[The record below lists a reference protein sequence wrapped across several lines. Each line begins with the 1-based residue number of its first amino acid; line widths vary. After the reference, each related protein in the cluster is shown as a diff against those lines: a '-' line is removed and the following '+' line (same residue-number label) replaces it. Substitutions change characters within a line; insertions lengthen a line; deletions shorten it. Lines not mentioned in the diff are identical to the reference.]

1 MRLKNIFRSNHT
13 ESNWRKPLPLIE
25 TPVASEDELREKNNY
40 GSHDG
45 THPDALHPGE
55 ADTLSS
61 QDGPVLKK
69 NHEATTMELFYD
81 LFFVATLAIFHATHE
96 INTSDSVK
104 SYIAFIT
111 ILWFYWLQAA
121 LFDIRFY
128 TDSIISRIFKDLHLG
143 IMTGLAVLSVNFS
156 VTNILEHRGRFASM
170 CYLLMVSR
178 FILVAQYTI
187 VAWYLRGYK
196 QTFTAKV
203 LVIATLFTSAT
214 VFLGLGLSAHSIQ
227 SPRAHIAWYVVI
239 ACEAVFMIAISSF
252 WKVLSFKGT
261 PIIERFGCLT
271 LIVLGEGIIGMTKAI
286 KSIALGT
293 STISGTSVS
302 LIVCH
307 VLIIYFVYMLYFD
320 QIDVKRFGT
329 IRQQIW
335 ALFHY
340 PLHVAILVTSEGSR
354 SFVLY
359 DVAKR
364 LYENALLGPLSKINR
379 VQTPADL
386 VQELQEIIVDIS
398 SKLKS
403 TDGKPDFTPIYK
415 KLMSMK
421 EFSITSE
428 EVQKLVKEFLAE
440 SLIWIMHTFGIEVKE
455 EAGGKTAKAG
465 KEGGKEAIQE
475 LSQIYGAATIVFRFF
490 FTAAGLTLVILALLH
505 WFSKSHKSRAEM
517 LSIIVTTTIGVF
529 LSLLAIMSNFDSDV
543 EVSAL
548 GKYIDS
554 AWVTPTVALTY
565 IGVIAIDNI
574 IIWVSHIRRQKSE
587 PRVQYEPVP

>member
-1 MRLKNIFRSNHT
+1 MQLKNIFRRNYT
-13 ESNWRKPLPLIE
+13 DSNWRRPLPFIAD
-25 TPVASEDELREKNNY
+25 PVASEQDLLEEKKHH
-40 GSHDG
+40 GDHQAAHHGASPEEQSFPTDSP
-45 THPDALHPGE
+45 T
-55 ADTLSS
+55 
-61 QDGPVLKK
+61 LKK

-111 ILWFYWLQAA
+111 ILWFCWLQAA

-128 TDSIISRIFKDLHLG
+128 TDSILARTFKALHLG

-156 VTNILEHRGRFASM
+156 VTNILEHPGRFASM
-170 CYLLMVSR
+170 SYLLMISR
-178 FILVAQYTI
+178 LILVAQYMT
-187 VAWYLRGYK
+187 VAWYLRGHK

-203 LVIATLFTSAT
+203 LVIATLFLAAM
-214 VFLGLGLSAHSIQ
+214 VFLALALSAHSLH
-227 SPRAHIAWYVVI
+227 SPRAHIAWYIVI
-239 ACEAVFMIAISSF
+239 AFEAVFMITISSF

-261 PIIERFGCLT
+261 PIVERFGCLT
-271 LIVLGEGIIGMTKAI
+271 LIVLGEGIVGMTKAI

-293 STISGTSVS
+293 STISGTSVA
-302 LIVCH
+302 LVICH

-320 QIDVKRFGT
+320 QVDVKRFGS

-359 DVAKR
+359 DVARR
-364 LYENALLGPLSKINR
+364 LYENALLGPLSR
-379 VQTPADL
+379 VDMVKTPADL
-386 VQELQEIIVDIS
+386 VEGLKDIIADIS

-403 TDGKPDFTPIYK
+403 TDGMPDFTSIYD
-415 KLMSMK
+415 KLLAVKDFQKS
-421 EFSITSE
+421 SE
-428 EVQKLVKEFLAE
+428 EVGELMQEFLAE

-455 EAGGKTAKAG
+455 ET
-465 KEGGKEAIQE
+465 GGKEANAEHGGKAAIHE
-475 LSQIYGAATIVFRFF
+475 LTQIYGAATIIFRFF
-490 FTAAGLTLVILALLH
+490 FVAAGLTLVLLAILH

-517 LSIIVTTTIGVF
+517 LSIITTTTIGVF
-529 LSLLAIMSNFDSDV
+529 LSLLAVMSDFDSDV
-543 EVSAL
+543 DVSAL
-548 GKYIDS
+548 GTYIDS

-565 IGVIAIDNI
+565 ISVIAIDNV
-574 IIWVSHIRRQKSE
+574 IIWVSHIRRRSSE
-587 PRVQYEPVP
+587 ARVHYEPVS

>member
-25 TPVASEDELREKNNY
+25 TPVASEDELREKNNH

-45 THPDALHPGE
+45 THPEALHPGE
-55 ADTLSS
+55 ADTLST

-111 ILWFYWLQAA
+111 ILWFCWLQAA

-156 VTNILEHRGRFASM
+156 VTNILEHRGR
-170 CYLLMVSR
+170 VR
-178 FILVAQYTI
+178 QHVFILVAQYTI

-227 SPRAHIAWYVVI
+227 SPRAHIA
-239 ACEAVFMIAISSF
+239 CF

-261 PIIERFGCLT
+261 PIVERFGCLT

-293 STISGTSVS
+293 STISGTSVF

-398 SKLKS
+398 GKLKS

>member
-25 TPVASEDELREKNNY
+25 TPVASEDELREKNNH

-96 INTSDSVK
+96 INTSDSTASPHPAFSLLFNDSNITAGVK

-111 ILWFYWLQAA
+111 ILWFCWLQAA

-271 LIVLGEGIIGMTKAI
+271 LIVLGEGIIGMTKA
-286 KSIALGT
+286 
-293 STISGTSVS
+293 VRPNS
-302 LIVCH
+302 LY
-307 VLIIYFVYMLYFD
+307 LLY
-320 QIDVKRFGT
+320 T
-329 IRQQIW
+329 
-335 ALFHY
+335 
-340 PLHVAILVTSEGSR
+340 
-354 SFVLY
+354 
-359 DVAKR
+359 
-364 LYENALLGPLSKINR
+364 
-379 VQTPADL
+379 
-386 VQELQEIIVDIS
+386 
-398 SKLKS
+398 
-403 TDGKPDFTPIYK
+403 
-415 KLMSMK
+415 LM
-421 EFSITSE
+421 
-428 EVQKLVKEFLAE
+428 Q
-440 SLIWIMHTFGIEVKE
+440 
-455 EAGGKTAKAG
+455 
-465 KEGGKEAIQE
+465 
-475 LSQIYGAATIVFRFF
+475 
-490 FTAAGLTLVILALLH
+490 
-505 WFSKSHKSRAEM
+505 
-517 LSIIVTTTIGVF
+517 
-529 LSLLAIMSNFDSDV
+529 
-543 EVSAL
+543 
-548 GKYIDS
+548 
-554 AWVTPTVALTY
+554 
-565 IGVIAIDNI
+565 
-574 IIWVSHIRRQKSE
+574 
-587 PRVQYEPVP
+587 

>member
-1 MRLKNIFRSNHT
+1 MRLKNIFRRNYT
-13 ESNWRKPLPLIE
+13 ESNWRKPLPFIE
-25 TPVASEDELREKNNY
+25 SPIASEDELLEKNSH

-45 THPDALHPGE
+45 THADARHPGE
-55 ADTLSS
+55 ADNLSTH
-61 QDGPVLKK
+61 DGPVLKK

-111 ILWFYWLQAA
+111 ILWFCWLQAA

-128 TDSIISRIFKDLHLG
+128 TDSIISRIFKALHLG

-178 FILVAQYTI
+178 FILVAQYTT
-187 VAWYLRGYK
+187 VAWYLRGHK

-203 LVIATLFTSAT
+203 LVIATLFVSAT
-214 VFLGLGLSAHSIQ
+214 VFLALGVSAHSIQ
-227 SPRAHIAWYVVI
+227 SPRVHIAWYVVI

-261 PIIERFGCLT
+261 PIVERFGCLT
-271 LIVLGEGIIGMTKAI
+271 LIVLGEGIVGMTKAI

-302 LIVCH
+302 LVICH

-364 LYENALLGPLSKINR
+364 IYENALVGLMSKVNR
-379 VQTPADL
+379 VQSAADL
-386 VQELQEIIVDIS
+386 VQGLQEIIVDIS

-403 TDGKPDFTPIYK
+403 TDGKPDFTPLYK
-415 KLMSMK
+415 KLLSFK

-428 EVQKLVKEFLAE
+428 EVRELLEEFLAE
-440 SLIWIMHTFGIEVKE
+440 SLVWIMHTFGIEVKE
-455 EAGGKTAKAG
+455 ENGGKTPKVG
-465 KEGGKEAIQE
+465 KEEGKAAIQE
-475 LSQIYGAATIVFRFF
+475 LVQISSAATIVFRFF
-490 FTAAGLTLVILALLH
+490 FTAAGLTLVLLAILH

-529 LSLLAIMSNFDSDV
+529 LSLLAVMSNFDSAV
-543 EVSAL
+543 KESAL
-548 GKYIDS
+548 GNYIDS

-565 IGVIAIDNI
+565 IGGIV
-574 IIWVSHIRRQKSE
+574 
-587 PRVQYEPVP
+587 